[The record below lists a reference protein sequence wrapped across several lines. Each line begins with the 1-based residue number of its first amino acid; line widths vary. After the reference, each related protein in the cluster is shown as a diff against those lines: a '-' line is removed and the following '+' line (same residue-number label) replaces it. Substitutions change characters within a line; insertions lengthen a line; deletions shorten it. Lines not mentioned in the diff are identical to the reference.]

1 LKEYLPYASQS
12 QSNMNYIDGITAK
25 SETVAYYQTHFGD
38 AFPVS
43 EKRFENSPLNRVLSQ
58 GAPGSAWQLNTSH
71 TIDFDYQTNG
81 FREVRLFKVIFSSN
95 NNYDPT
101 LVAAGYYEK
110 NELYKTIVTDENGSI
125 TEEFKDKEGRVVL
138 KRSYV
143 TNQDQFSPNHN
154 NIEPADTYYVYDS
167 YGNLTYVIPPKA
179 ADQEDI
185 NGVLNDLCYQ
195 YKYDYRNRLIEK
207 KIPGK
212 GWEYMVYDKLDRVV
226 AVGPALSPFN
236 NLSTNGWLIT
246 KYDVLGRVAYTG
258 WVEVQGGINSSVR
271 NNLQSNVNSM
281 SKLYVTRVNSVI
293 DGVQIG
299 YSNNGT
305 IPVITSLLT
314 VNYYDNYSYP
324 GAPTLFPTTIE
335 GQPVT
340 LKTQGLQTGSWVRVL
355 TTTLEKLYEL
365 SYTLYDEKARPIR
378 TYKKNHLGGFTQVD
392 TKLDFIGNPLK
403 IFTTHKYDS
412 NITSLITVTE
422 HFDYTPQGRLQQHTH
437 QVNAGTVETLSH
449 NEYNELGQLKIKKVG
464 NSPTTPLQ
472 EVNYRYNIRGWLT
485 DINNIDNL
493 GSDLFA
499 FKINYNTVHNT

>member
-1 LKEYLPYASQS
+1 MKKIVSFFILFFPVLVLSQSTDQNYIRSAVYKIPTTSVLPAFNADNAKVNVTYFDGLGRPIQQIAHKQSATGKDVITHIEYDPFGRQLKEYLPYASQS

-101 LVAAGYYEK
+101 LVAAGYYEE

-236 NLSTNGWLIT
+236 NL
-246 KYDVLGRVAYTG
+246 
-258 WVEVQGGINSSVR
+258 
-271 NNLQSNVNSM
+271 
-281 SKLYVTRVNSVI
+281 
-293 DGVQIG
+293 
-299 YSNNGT
+299 
-305 IPVITSLLT
+305 
-314 VNYYDNYSYP
+314 
-324 GAPTLFPTTIE
+324 
-335 GQPVT
+335 
-340 LKTQGLQTGSWVRVL
+340 
-355 TTTLEKLYEL
+355 
-365 SYTLYDEKARPIR
+365 
-378 TYKKNHLGGFTQVD
+378 
-392 TKLDFIGNPLK
+392 
-403 IFTTHKYDS
+403 
-412 NITSLITVTE
+412 
-422 HFDYTPQGRLQQHTH
+422 
-437 QVNAGTVETLSH
+437 
-449 NEYNELGQLKIKKVG
+449 
-464 NSPTTPLQ
+464 
-472 EVNYRYNIRGWLT
+472 
-485 DINNIDNL
+485 
-493 GSDLFA
+493 
-499 FKINYNTVHNT
+499 